1 MRNVFLIYIYI
12 LKISLCATVQLQER
26 GSCKVY
32 FRSTP
37 QHTTDTTDCTQT
49 RSHTRDLAGGSR
61 FLAGCQRRTMVY
73 APGLQYLE
81 RGGSLHL
88 CLLYRRILERQ
99 SYTPDTPPIHSRIP
113 IPDPGFC
120 LGIGV
125 TKPIPDHGFA
135 KRRLRRR
142 AAAPDHISLS
152 HRARARTLSL
162 TAAPRRPIARFN
174 PIAAHIPQPIARSSS
189 VPRPA
194 WG

>member
-1 MRNVFLIYIYI
+1 MRNAFLIYIYI

-37 QHTTDTTDCTQT
+37 QHTTDTTNCTQT

-81 RGGSLHL
+81 VAYTFAYR
-88 CLLYRRILERQ
+88 YRRFLERQ
-99 SYTPDTPPIHSRIP
+99 SYTPDTPPIHSRIL

-125 TKPIPDHGFA
+125 TKPRPSPFRITASPSVA
-135 KRRLRRR
+135 CAVELQPQITSPSVT
-142 AAAPDHISLS
+142 AP
-152 HRARARTLSL
+152 ARAPS
-162 TAAPRRPIARFN
+162 P
-174 PIAAHIPQPIARSSS
+174 
-189 VPRPA
+189 
-194 WG
+194 